1 MQAHPENLDPA
12 DGAADLADGTA
23 DTADGPADPAA
34 MAALVA
40 AQRAHVV
47 RSTNPDARLLYGV
60 WGAAWLVGFGLLWL
74 ADRNG
79 SGLGLGW
86 AYAGFGVL
94 MLVGVVVTAVH
105 LTHRSSG
112 LSGASR
118 AQRQMLGWTWGL
130 SFGVVAALNVSLGMG
145 GASDDVM
152 TVVTSVVPV
161 LVVGA
166 LYMAGG
172 ALWGDSVQ
180 FGLGVWVCLVA
191 AAGALS
197 GPGPIHLVMAVAGGG
212 GLLIGALVYQLR
224 RGRTGVQ
231 RQRPGSLP

>member
-1 MQAHPENLDPA
+1 MQAHPENVDPA
-12 DGAADLADGTA
+12 DGPADL
-23 DTADGPADPAA
+23 ADGPADPAA

-60 WGAAWLVGFGLLWL
+60 WGAAWLVGFGLLWP
-74 ADRNG
+74 ADRSG
-79 SGLGLGW
+79 SGLTVGA
-86 AYAGFGVL
+86 AYAGFGAL

-105 LTHRSSG
+105 LTRRSSG
-112 LSGASR
+112 LSGSSK

-130 SFGVVAALNVSLGMG
+130 SFSAVAALNTSLGMS
-145 GASDDVM
+145 GASDQVM
-152 TVVTSVVPV
+152 AVVTSVVPA

-172 ALWGDSVQ
+172 AVWGDSMQ
-180 FGLGVWVCLVA
+180 FGLGAWICVAA

-197 GPGPIHLVMAVAGGG
+197 GPAHVHLVMAVAGGG
-212 GLLIGALVYQLR
+212 GLLIGALVYHLR
-224 RGRTGVQ
+224 VTRSPSRA
-231 RQRPGSLP
+231 RRPGAPS